1 MGIFRRITHASN
13 SSQKFVTFISYFSE
27 ELANFWNIAQ
37 VFDAI
42 FDNKI
47 HSFST
52 YILYIKSPQTAKIHR
67 QPSKQY
73 QAEGRRFLTF

>member
-1 MGIFRRITHASN
+1 MGRRITHASN